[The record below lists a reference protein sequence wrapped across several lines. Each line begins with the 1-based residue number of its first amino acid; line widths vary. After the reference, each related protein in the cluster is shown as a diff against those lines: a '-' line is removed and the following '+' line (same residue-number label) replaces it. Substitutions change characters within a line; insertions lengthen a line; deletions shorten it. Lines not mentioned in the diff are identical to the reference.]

1 MVISRVPSFSDH
13 LLWCESVFAISAS
26 ADFASFMFG
35 HVLGDM
41 VSSNFVHGEAVH
53 VESKTKKHKNNEENE

>member
-13 LLWCESVFAISAS
+13 LLWCESVFSISAS
-26 ADFASFMFG
+26 ADFTSFVFG
-35 HVLGDM
+35 DVLGDM
-41 VSSNFVHGEAVH
+41 VSSNFVAGESVH